1 MVDARTLH
9 RALLLAIVAGLAFSL
24 YAAFEVLDPALQAS
38 CSVTPYFSCRAVDQS
53 GYTHL
58 GPLPDWSVGL
68 GGFLLLLALD
78 LPLLSSYDPRL
89 LNGVVAVSAVGAVVA
104 LGLGYLELDVIRA
117 LCPICL
123 GAYLSDAAVL
133 LLALALV
140 RLRRSLGTDRPG
152 APTPRPDPR

>member
-9 RALLLAIVAGLAFSL
+9 RALFLAILVGLAFSL
-24 YAAFEVLDPALQAS
+24 YASFEVLDPALQSS
-38 CSVTPYFSCRAVDQS
+38 CSVTPYFSCRAVDES
-53 GYTHL
+53 GVTHL

-78 LPLLSSYDPRL
+78 LPLLTSYDPRL

-104 LGLGYLELDVIRA
+104 LGLGYVELGVIRA
-117 LCPICL
+117 LCPVCL

-140 RLRRSLGTDRPG
+140 RMRRGSIPDLPAADP
-152 APTPRPDPR
+152 PIDPR